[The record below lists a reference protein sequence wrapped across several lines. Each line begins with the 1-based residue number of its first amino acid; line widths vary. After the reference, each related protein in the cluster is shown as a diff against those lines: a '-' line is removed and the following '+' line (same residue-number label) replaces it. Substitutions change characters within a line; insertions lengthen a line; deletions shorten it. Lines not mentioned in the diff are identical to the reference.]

1 MFLKTATMIAIAG
14 VALSFLLQF
23 LQQVMFFFRLYGD
36 FYLTLSRL
44 MSMLQLL
51 LLHGG
56 LLLFFIAFLLSLKAK
71 TTT

>member
-14 VALSFLLQF
+14 VALSFLLS
-23 LQQVMFFFRLYGD
+23 LMQQVMFAARLYGD

-44 MSMLQLL
+44 MSMLELL

-56 LLLFFIAFLLSLKAK
+56 LLLFLVAFLLSLKAK
-71 TTT
+71 TT